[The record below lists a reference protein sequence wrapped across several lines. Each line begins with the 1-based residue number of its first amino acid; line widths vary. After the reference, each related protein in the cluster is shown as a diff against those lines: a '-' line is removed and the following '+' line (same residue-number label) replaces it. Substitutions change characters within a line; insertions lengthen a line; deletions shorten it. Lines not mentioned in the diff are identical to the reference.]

1 MAFNAEQT
9 KRARA
14 VIVIL
19 LLVAVIALAVVVLSG
34 ALTPAG
40 SQGRQASQQSEQMDG
55 NASSSSQAASDDAH
69 TMDDVDA
76 TYGTSAKQ
84 LKAKYEANP
93 ADPSTLL
100 NLANGYFDWGTAAM
114 SHAQGDEDQQHA
126 IDLFKQAISYYDT
139 YIEHNPGSKSTA
151 RSASST
157 RATIPRPSRR
167 LRSLWPPIP
176 RLDPPGQTL
185 VCSTRTRAAS
195 MTPRTP
201 TTRRSRLIP
210 RTPTRSRRM
219 PSSVWLTLNPPKAT
233 LRSAAL
239 APGILL
245 TLRVQGAS
253 TWSW

>member
-9 KRARA
+9 KRTRA

-84 LKAKYEANP
+84 LKTKYEANP

-100 NLANGYFDWGTAAM
+100 NLANGYFDWGAAAM

-139 YIEHNPGSKSTA
+139 YIEHNPGSKSAEVDRAICVFYSGDHTA
-151 RSASST
+151 A
-157 RATIPRPSRR
+157 I
-167 LRSLWPPIP
+167 
-176 RLDPPGQTL
+176 
-185 VCSTRTRAAS
+185 
-195 MTPRTP
+195 
-201 TTRRSRLIP
+201 
-210 RTPTRSRRM
+210 
-219 PSSVWLTLNPPKAT
+219 
-233 LRSAAL
+233 AAL
-239 APGILL
+239 EEFVAADSLFGPAWANLGMFYENEGRIDDAKDAYNKAIEADPEDTYQVKTYAQQRLANL
-245 TLRVQGAS
+245 ESTQSDAS
-253 TWSW
+253 